1 MVTLIK
7 LTENDKRLIIALILI
22 IVLLFFIIGCI
33 VRVVKKTMQNQS
45 KRADKM
51 LHDVIEAKIF
61 LKERQLIKFGIRK
74 NWRVFFKQARIP
86 FCIMLGATAVILIY
100 CITMNNW
107 HVNLFDNAE
116 EGIGTLFHT
125 FKWNET
131 PTTKFFG
138 ITIVSDWPP
147 LAYPPH
153 WSWKAW
159 GAYIFVPAMLTGTIW
174 FLICV
179 QAYIARSFRIRKIAK
194 NVFNRPIDN
203 IDQKDVPISPIKPE

>member
-1 MVTLIK
+1 MFGLVK

-33 VRVVKKTMQNQS
+33 VRVVKKTMQTQS

-51 LHDVIEAKIF
+51 LRDVVEAKIF
-61 LKERQLIKFGIRK
+61 TKENQLIKFGIRK
-74 NWRVFFKQARIP
+74 NWRLFYKQARIP
-86 FCIMLGATAVILIY
+86 FVIMLAASLIIIIY

-107 HVNLFDNAE
+107 HVNLFDNKD

-131 PTTKFFG
+131 PTVKIFG
-138 ITIVSDWPP
+138 ITVISDWPP

-159 GAYIFVPAMLTGTIW
+159 GSYIFIPAMFIGGFW

-194 NVFNRPIDN
+194 NVFNRPLDSN
-203 IDQKDVPISPIKPE
+203 DHKDVPISPINPE

>member
-1 MVTLIK
+1 MVGLIK

-22 IVLLFFIIGCI
+22 IVLLFFIIGCV
-33 VRVVKKTMQNQS
+33 VRVVKKTMHTQANG
-45 KRADKM
+45 ADKI
-51 LHDVIEAKIF
+51 LHNVVEANIF
-61 LKERQLIKFGIRK
+61 TKESQLIRFGIRK
-74 NWRVFFKQARIP
+74 NWRVFFKKARIP
-86 FCIMLGATAVILIY
+86 FCIMLAASLIMIIY

-107 HVNLFDNAE
+107 HVNLFDNKD

-125 FKWNET
+125 FKWSQT
-131 PTTKFFG
+131 PKTKFFG
-138 ITIVSDWPP
+138 ITIICDWPP
-147 LAYPPH
+147 LAYAPH

-159 GAYIFVPAMLTGTIW
+159 GAYIFVPAMLVGSLW

-194 NVFNRPIDN
+194 NIFNRPINN